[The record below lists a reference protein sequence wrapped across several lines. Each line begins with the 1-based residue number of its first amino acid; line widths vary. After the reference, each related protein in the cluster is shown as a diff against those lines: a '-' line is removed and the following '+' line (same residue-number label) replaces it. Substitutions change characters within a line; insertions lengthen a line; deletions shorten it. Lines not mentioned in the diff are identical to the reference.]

1 MSSYNN
7 TRLIKIRQYFP
18 HNGLA
23 DVKGVAAG
31 ELLKLKPLIKQ
42 GGNIALAVGSRGIRN
57 IADIVKVTAEFV
69 KSCGAHPFI
78 VPAMGSHGNAIAENQ
93 ARILADY
100 GITEKAIGAPVK
112 ATMEVVE
119 LPKGESLADVYMD
132 KNAWQADGVIL
143 INRIKPHTD
152 YHGNYESGLVKMSV
166 IGLGKERQAS
176 AIHSFGVY
184 GLAELIPVVSKKL
197 IESGKIIGGVAII
210 ENAFD
215 DTMLVRALR
224 SDEFLEKEPG
234 LLKIAKDNMPF
245 IPFDMIDLLIID
257 QMGKNL
263 SGVGVD
269 PNIIGRMKIYGQ
281 PEPERP
287 TPKSIIIADITA
299 ESHGNAI
306 GVGLADVI
314 PRRLYSKIDFPS
326 TYTNGITSSFYER
339 IKIPVIADSDIDAY
353 RIALRGC
360 GYIEPGNE
368 KIVRIK
374 NTMHLEELYV
384 SESALHEIRDSGRIE
399 IIKRDAELF
408 NGEVFAEF

>member
-1 MSSYNN
+1 MGDNI
-7 TRLIKIRQYFP
+7 RLIKIRQHFQK
-18 HNGLA
+18 NGLTN
-23 DVKGVAAG
+23 VKG
-31 ELLKLKPLIKQ
+31 ELQKELQKFKPQIKQ
-42 GGNIALAVGSRGIRN
+42 GSSIALAVGSRGISN
-57 IADIVKVTAEFV
+57 IVDIVKVTSDFV
-69 KSCGAHPFI
+69 RACGAKPFI

-100 GITEKAIGAPVK
+100 GITEQAIGAPVK
-112 ATMEVVE
+112 STMEVVE
-119 LPKGESLADVYMD
+119 LPKGESLAAVYID

-184 GLAELIPVVSKKL
+184 GLTELIPVVSKKI
-197 IESGKIIGGVAII
+197 IETGKLIGGVAIV

-215 DTMLVRALR
+215 QTMLVKALR
-224 SDEFLEKEPG
+224 ADEFFAKEPA
-234 LLKIAKDNMPF
+234 LLKTAKDNMPY
-245 IPFDMIDLLIID
+245 IPTDKIDLLIID
-257 QMGKNL
+257 EMGKNL

-269 PNIIGRMKIYGQ
+269 PNIIGRMKIFGQ

-287 TPKSIIIADITA
+287 TPTSIIIANITN

-314 PRRLYSKIDFPS
+314 PRRLYNRIDFES

-339 IKIPVIADSDIDAY
+339 IKIPVIAETDLDAFN
-353 RIALRGC
+353 IALRGC
-360 GYIEPGNE
+360 GYVEPGKE

-384 SESALHEIRDSGRIE
+384 SESALHEIRDLGRIE
-399 IIKRDAELF
+399 IIKRDAKLF
-408 NGEVFAEF
+408 NGMEFAEF

>member
-1 MSSYNN
+1 MSTNN
-7 TRLIKIRQYFP
+7 ITRLIKIRQHFP
-18 HNGLA
+18 KNGLKN
-23 DVKGVAAG
+23 VKGAAAK
-31 ELLKLKPLIKQ
+31 ELQKLKPHIRH

-57 IADIVKVTAEFV
+57 IADIVKVTADFV

-93 ARILADY
+93 ARIIADY
-100 GITEKAIGAPVK
+100 GITEESVGVPVK
-112 ATMEVVE
+112 SSMEVVE
-119 LPKGESLADVYMD
+119 LPKGESQAAVYMD

-152 YHGNYESGLVKMSV
+152 YHGSHESGLVKMTV
-166 IGLGKERQAS
+166 IGLGKEKQAS

-184 GLAELIPVVSKKL
+184 GLTELIPVVAEKI
-197 IESGKIIGGVAII
+197 IETGKIIGGLAII
-210 ENAFD
+210 ENAYD
-215 DTMLVRALR
+215 DTMAIQALA
-224 SDEFLEKEPG
+224 SDEFFEKEPR
-234 LLKIAKDNMPF
+234 LLKVARDNMPF
-245 IPFDMIDLLIID
+245 IPVDNIDLLIID
-257 QMGKNL
+257 EMGKNL

-287 TPKSIIIADITA
+287 TPKSVIIADITE

-314 PRRLYSKIDFPS
+314 PRRLYNKIDFPS

-339 IKIPVIADSDIDAY
+339 IKIPVIAETDFDAY
-353 RIALRGC
+353 KIALRGC
-360 GYIEPGNE
+360 GYLEPGRE

-384 SESALHEIRDSGRIE
+384 SESALLEIRDSGRIE

-408 NGEVFAEF
+408 SGEEFVIF

>member
-1 MSSYNN
+1 MNSYKD
-7 TRLIKIRQYFP
+7 TRLIKIRQHFP
-18 HNGLA
+18 ENGLA
-23 DVKGVAAG
+23 DVQG
-31 ELLKLKPLIKQ
+31 EVVRELQKLKPHIMP
-42 GGNIALAVGSRGIRN
+42 GSSIALAIGSRGIRN
-57 IADIVKVTAEFV
+57 IADIVKVTAYFV

-100 GITEKAIGAPVK
+100 GITEGSIGVPVK
-112 ATMEVVE
+112 SSMEVVE
-119 LPKGESLADVYMD
+119 LPKGDSPAAVYID
-132 KNAWQADGVIL
+132 KHAWQADGVIL

-152 YHGNYESGLVKMSV
+152 YHGRHESGLVKMTV
-166 IGLGKERQAS
+166 IGLGKEKQAS

-184 GLAELIPVVSKKL
+184 GLAELIPVVAGKI
-197 IESGKIIGGVAII
+197 IETGKIIGGLAII

-215 DTMLVRALR
+215 DTMLVRALT
-224 SDEFLEKEPG
+224 SGEFFEKEPE
-234 LLKIAKDNMPF
+234 LLKIARDNMPF
-245 IPFDMIDLLIID
+245 IPVDNIDLLIID
-257 QMGKNL
+257 EMGKNL

-281 PEPERP
+281 PEPEKP
-287 TPKSIIIADITA
+287 TPKSIIITDITD

-339 IKIPVIADSDIDAY
+339 IKIPVIADTDFDAY
-353 RIALRGC
+353 KIALRGC
-360 GYIEPGNE
+360 GYIEPGRE

-384 SESALHEIRDSGRIE
+384 SESALQEIRDSGSIE

-408 NGEVFAEF
+408 SGEEFAAF

>member
-1 MSSYNN
+1 MGDNI
-7 TRLIKIRQYFP
+7 RLIKIRQHFQK
-18 HNGLA
+18 NGLTN
-23 DVKGVAAG
+23 VKG
-31 ELLKLKPLIKQ
+31 ELQKELQKFKPQIKQ
-42 GGNIALAVGSRGIRN
+42 GSSIALAVGSRGISN
-57 IADIVKVTAEFV
+57 IVDIVKVTSDFV
-69 KSCGAHPFI
+69 RACGAKPFI

-100 GITEKAIGAPVK
+100 GITEQAIGAPVK
-112 ATMEVVE
+112 STMEVVE
-119 LPKGESLADVYMD
+119 LPKGESLAAVYID

-184 GLAELIPVVSKKL
+184 GLTELIPVVSKKI
-197 IESGKIIGGVAII
+197 IETGKLIGGVAIV

-215 DTMLVRALR
+215 QTMLVKALR
-224 SDEFLEKEPG
+224 ADEFFAKEPA
-234 LLKIAKDNMPF
+234 LLKTAKDNMPY
-245 IPFDMIDLLIID
+245 IPTDKIDLLIID
-257 QMGKNL
+257 EMGKNL

-269 PNIIGRMKIYGQ
+269 PNIIGRMKIFGQ

-287 TPKSIIIADITA
+287 TPTSIIIANITN

-314 PRRLYSKIDFPS
+314 PRRLYNRIDFES

-339 IKIPVIADSDIDAY
+339 IKIPVIAETDLDAFN
-353 RIALRGC
+353 IALRGC
-360 GYIEPGNE
+360 GYVEPGKE

-399 IIKRDAELF
+399 IIKRDAKLF
-408 NGEVFAEF
+408 NGVEFAEF